1 MASGP
6 AGRTEHAVDTTSLPY
21 RGYLAGLA
29 IFSIAGLF
37 SSFVQIQK
45 IYAVVGALFIPALAA
60 ALLILNGRRDWIGS
74 AHRNRPMTAVMLIAA
89 LGLFLLFGIMRLS

>member
-1 MASGP
+1 MATG
-6 AGRTEHAVDTTSLPY
+6 HAVDTRSLPY
-21 RGYLAGLA
+21 RGYLVGLA

-60 ALLILNGRRDWIGS
+60 ALLVLNGRTDWIGS
-74 AHRNRPMTAVMLIAA
+74 AHRNRRVTTGVLIAA
-89 LGLFLLFGIMRLS
+89 LGLFLFFGIIQLT